1 MDLISLYFIVTL
13 ITLLSSVIDAGFIDF
28 LILAM
33 LLIRIL
39 YNLFYSLILNS
50 VIIIGRFFSIACV
63 LIVD

>member
-1 MDLISLYFIVTL
+1 MDLTSLYFA
-13 ITLLSSVIDAGFIDF
+13 ITLVILLSGVIDAGFIDF
-28 LILAM
+28 LILAI

-50 VIIIGRFFSIACV
+50 IIITSRFFSIACI